1 MIIHAHTQAYTVKL
15 SKHIHTLS
23 TSVCRLKPIKPIEI
37 SIGARIQ
44 DPRSKIAQG
53 SSLGI
58 LDLGSWSRL
67 KFQSVQS
74 VSIGIQDSANR
85 PLDICGSWIPSPIE
99 ISIGLIGFNRHTDHK
114 HVHMIIHAHIQTCTV
129 KLSKHIHTRSTSVCR
144 LKPIK
149 PIEISI
155 GARIQDPRS
164 KIAQGSSLGILDLG
178 SWSRLKFQS
187 VQSVS
192 IGIQDSANRPLD
204 NLGSWILDA
213 IPIEI
218 STCGSLR

>member
-1 MIIHAHTQAYTVKL
+1 MQDSANRPLDNLGSWIPSPIEISIGLIGFNRHTDHKHVHMIIHAHTQAYTVRL

-85 PLDICGSWIPSPIE
+85 PLDNLGSWIPSPIE

-114 HVHMIIHAHIQTCTV
+114 HVHISLNTAE
-129 KLSKHIHTRSTSVCR
+129 KSTMR
-144 LKPIK
+144 TLLKPWYLRRK
-149 PIEISI
+149 QGVSGSR
-155 GARIQDPRS
+155 GAGRYHI
-164 KIAQGSSLGILDLG
+164 
-178 SWSRLKFQS
+178 
-187 VQSVS
+187 
-192 IGIQDSANRPLD
+192 
-204 NLGSWILDA
+204 
-213 IPIEI
+213 
-218 STCGSLR
+218 C